1 MVNVNNIILVILIIL
16 RLMIGLRLVITGV
29 RNRLT
34 NLMWL
39 SVSMLVT
46 IFILLVAAVDGNPL
60 AAQPYS
66 LWVSTIGSIIGQGAL
81 IVFNQLTF
89 YKDRKS
95 PVVLWIWIVF
105 GVLSAIALYGV
116 TVSES
121 NFKPSI
127 WVAASSPC
135 TVIIWSWHGL
145 LAYRALSQIASE
157 ITVEDWVKSRYRL
170 IVAYSIV
177 LTIGGVASIVRNF
190 FAGGSVQ
197 SSLGGALGTVTGIT
211 QIVSVTLLFLVWV
224 MPEAFR
230 QWLNRNYQK
239 RLDEK
244 VYEQALAIMDIL
256 GTSMSQGTTLP
267 KTLALVGIRKTI
279 SKELATEDSKQIE
292 AHVAGLGY
300 DEWSRFLNK
309 PDLQVF
315 IKEVANANP
324 QQVLENAR
332 NALIENQSLFTVQAK

>member
-1 MVNVNNIILVILIIL
+1 MINNIFLTILITL
-16 RLMIGLRLVITGV
+16 RIIIGLRLVATALK
-29 RNRLT
+29 NRLP

-39 SVSMLVT
+39 SVSMFVT
-46 IFILLVAAVDGNPL
+46 VIILLFAAVEGNPL
-60 AAQPYS
+60 ATQPYS
-66 LWVSTIGSIIGQGAL
+66 LWVSTLGSIVGQAAL

-95 PVVLWIWIVF
+95 PVLWIWAIF
-105 GVLSAIALYGV
+105 GVLSAITLYGV

-121 NFKPSI
+121 SFKTSI

-135 TVIIWSWHGL
+135 TVIIWGWHGL

-170 IVAYSIV
+170 IVVYSIV
-177 LTIGGVASIVRNF
+177 LSIGGMATIVRNF

-197 SSLGGALGTVTGIT
+197 SPLGSAMGTVTGAT
-211 QIVSVTLLFLVWV
+211 QILSVILLFLVWA

-239 RLDEK
+239 RLDNK
-244 VYEQALAIMDIL
+244 VYQQALAIMEIL
-256 GTSMSQGTTLP
+256 GTSMSRGTTLP

-279 SKELATEDSKQIE
+279 GKEINTEDSKKIE
-292 AHVAGLGY
+292 AHVVGLGY
-300 DEWSRFLNK
+300 DDWSHFLNK
-309 PDLQVF
+309 PDLHIF

-324 QQVLENAR
+324 QLVLENAR